1 MAKDEATI
9 TCVWQRL
16 KSRQRSGEALNALMG
31 GGWDEEAGNLTRNGP
46 VVQSV
51 WVRYTFG
58 FSREVN
64 LGDSDD
70 ANGGEDHF
78 GNGNGTD
85 EAEEDGVVGMT
96 RR

>member
-1 MAKDEATI
+1 MGLS
-9 TCVWQRL
+9 C
-16 KSRQRSGEALNALMG
+16 SRFG
-31 GGWDEEAGNLTRNGP
+31 
-46 VVQSV
+46 
-51 WVRYTFG
+51 YTFG